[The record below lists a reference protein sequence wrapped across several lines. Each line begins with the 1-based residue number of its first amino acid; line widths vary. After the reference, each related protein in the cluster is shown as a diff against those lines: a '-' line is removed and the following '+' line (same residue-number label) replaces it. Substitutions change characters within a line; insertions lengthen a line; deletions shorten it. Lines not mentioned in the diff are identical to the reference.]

1 MYKNTAIE
9 TMNNAIMNLDV
20 FKKFNGFV
28 EKGETQ

>member
-9 TMNNAIMNLDV
+9 TMNNAIMSLDV
-20 FKKFNGFV
+20 FKEFNGFV